1 MICSKEE
8 DIRNAGLG
16 TDKTPA
22 SPPGQEK
29 EKTQRISS
37 STIKGYLKRISKDIK
52 HNKRK
57 SNAIKGN
64 QTQSKKHEL
73 RPDLPD
79 PG

>member
-8 DIRNAGLG
+8 DIRSAGLG

-29 EKTQRISS
+29 EKTQRSS

-52 HNKRK
+52 CNKRK
-57 SNAIKGN
+57 SNAIKGY
-64 QTQSKKHEL
+64 QTQSKIHEL
-73 RPDLPD
+73 TPDLPD

>member
-37 STIKGYLKRISKDIK
+37 STIKGYPKRIS
-52 HNKRK
+52 NT
-57 SNAIKGN
+57 IKGY
-64 QTQSKKHEL
+64 QTQSNIHEL
-73 RPDLPD
+73 TPDLPD